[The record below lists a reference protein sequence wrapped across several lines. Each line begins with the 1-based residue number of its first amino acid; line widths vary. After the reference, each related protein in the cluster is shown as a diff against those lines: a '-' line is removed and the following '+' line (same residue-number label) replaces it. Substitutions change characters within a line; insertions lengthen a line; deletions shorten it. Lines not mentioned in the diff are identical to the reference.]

1 MNVLP
6 AAAVEKICSHATY
19 DSFIM
24 FYTVFVQIALWCQ
37 VYLEHDPQHE
47 HVVRVPGI
55 AQLIEDGLLEDGGEV
70 VRVGATQIFEAGEEQ
85 CYRLLGL
92 QSLLDQ

>member
-1 MNVLP
+1 M
-6 AAAVEKICSHATY
+6 
-19 DSFIM
+19 
-24 FYTVFVQIALWCQ
+24 
-37 VYLEHDPQHE
+37 YLEHDSQHK

-55 AQLIEDGLLEDGGEV
+55 AQLIEDGLLEDGGEA
-70 VRVGATQIFEAGEEQ
+70 VRVGATQILEAGEEQ